1 MGEKDKK
8 IFAENLTY
16 HMNRNKVNGITLA
29 NYMGVTSAAISDWM
43 HGKKMPRI
51 DKIKRIAN
59 YFGIKLSDLIEE
71 KPQDYY
77 LNPQTARIAQAVFD
91 DTDLHALFDAAEDC
105 KPEDLKMAADLLR
118 RLKGTNRYE

>member
-105 KPEDLKMAADLLR
+105 KPEDLQMAADLLR